1 MASGGSLSATFKKFA
16 TKADGKEATSKDI
29 TRWCQDAG
37 VFGKNCTSNNL
48 DIAFS
53 AVKTKGKPNITADQM
68 PALIKKIAPS
78 YAKDKKL
85 DDAAAEAELTSKLA
99 ATEKAAHGTTKT
111 SKTGNVGGMT
121 DASKYTGAHKERF
134 DASGKGKGKE
144 GRADTAENS
153 GYVGNYKGA
162 GTYEKGKK

>member
-1 MASGGSLSATFKKFA
+1 MASGGSLSATFKVFA
-16 TKADGKEATSKDI
+16 TKADGKEATSKDV
-29 TRWCQDAG
+29 TRWCKDAG

-68 PALIKKIAPS
+68 PALIKKIAAS
-78 YAKDKKL
+78 YAKDHKL
-85 DDAAAEAELTSKLA
+85 KDEEAATKITEKLS
-99 ATEKAAHGTTKT
+99 ATEKAAHGVTKT

-134 DASGKGKGKE
+134 DADGKGKGVA
-144 GRADTAENS
+144 GRADIADNS
-153 GYVGNYKGA
+153 GYVGNYKGE
-162 GTYEKGKK
+162 GTHGKK

>member
-1 MASGGSLSATFKKFA
+1 MAAAGGSLSATFKKFA

-29 TRWCQDAG
+29 TRWCKDSG

-78 YAKDKKL
+78 YAKDHKL
-85 DDAAAEAELTSKLA
+85 SDGDAEAKI
-99 ATEKAAHGTTKT
+99 TEKLSASDKVAHGVTKT

-134 DASGKGKGKE
+134 DADGKGKGKE
-144 GRADTAENS
+144 GRADVADNS
-153 GYVGNYKGA
+153 GYVGNYKGD
-162 GTYEKGKK
+162 GTFDKKK